1 MCCIVDNGYCKV
13 IKPCCFG
20 EVNMNEYK
28 VTRVIT
34 IAEEVFVMA
43 NSKEEAEE
51 NIEKFEDGMDWL
63 QLNKAATYDVKV
75 T

>member
-1 MCCIVDNGYCKV
+1 
-13 IKPCCFG
+13 
-20 EVNMNEYK
+20 MNEYK

-51 NIEKFEDGMDWL
+51 NIEKFEDGMDWV
-63 QLNKAATYDVKV
+63 QLNNAATYDVEV
-75 T
+75 TQ